1 MRAIIVKIGMVD
13 SFQHLCQSD
22 TRLPQIMAYMGI
34 YYGYWFIQ
42 MWKLYSIHFE
52 YVYFEYVISV
62 DLSVITF

>member
-42 MWKLYSIHFE
+42 M
-52 YVYFEYVISV
+52 
-62 DLSVITF
+62 